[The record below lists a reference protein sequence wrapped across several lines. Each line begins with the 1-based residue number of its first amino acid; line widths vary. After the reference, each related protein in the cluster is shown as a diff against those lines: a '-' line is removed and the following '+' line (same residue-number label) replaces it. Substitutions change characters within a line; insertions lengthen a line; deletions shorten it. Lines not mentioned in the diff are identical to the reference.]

1 MQENTKTLLLKEAK
15 AMWETRYRRQ
25 SFSARW
31 TSSDDRKEPERQ
43 KVPGE
48 KPVKEPAFLMGGKWM
63 HVSRKDGI
71 REIVTVEKCRF
82 RLKSTSISKDS
93 WRRSN

>member
-15 AMWETRYRRQ
+15 AIWEVRYRRQ

-31 TSSDDRKEPERQ
+31 TASDDRKEPLRQ
-43 KVPGE
+43 RVPGE
-48 KPVKEPAFLMGGKWM
+48 KPVKEPVFMMGRKWM
-63 HVSRKDGI
+63 CVSAEGT
-71 REIVTVEKCRF
+71 REIVTVEKSRF
-82 RLKSTSISKDS
+82 RLKSTSISKYF

>member
-1 MQENTKTLLLKEAK
+1 MEEDTKTLLLKEAK
-15 AMWETRYRRQ
+15 AIWEVRYQRQ

-31 TSSDDRKEPERQ
+31 TASDDRKEPKRQ

-48 KPVKEPAFLMGGKWM
+48 KPVKEPVFLMAGKWM
-63 HVSRKDGI
+63 YASAEGT
-71 REIVTVEKCRF
+71 REIVTVEKSRF

-93 WRRSN
+93 LRRSN